1 MKKVVLVVLNDF
13 THDNRVLKEATSLS
27 NNGYDVSVCAL
38 HEKHLQVFEE
48 IGKIKVFRLKLKS
61 RNISKSKIVRAVKY
75 FEFMFRFARKFKKT
89 DIIHCN
95 DLNTLPFALFLKI
108 FYNKRLKVVYDA
120 HEHETQREYNSKGLI
135 HKIYFKTEKFL
146 IKYANV
152 VITVSPS
159 IAKEYAEDYNLSNV
173 YLVHNCPHFQET
185 TKHDLFR
192 KDLGISTESKIF
204 VYQGALLVGRGLLQ
218 IIDAFKQIEN
228 KKTKTQEYV
237 IIFMGY
243 GPMQEDIKKLSEK
256 HNTIFY
262 FPPQKQEVLIKYTN
276 SADWGLIFNEN
287 LSKNHYYSLPNKLFE
302 SIMADLPVIVSPL
315 LELSNIING
324 NKIGIV
330 AKDFSSE
337 ALIKAIQKTNNEQ
350 INIDLFKTLK
360 QKYNWESQEKV
371 LFEAYNEL

>member
-120 HEHETQREYNSKGLI
+120 HEHETQREYNSVGLI

-185 TKHDLFR
+185 TKQDLFR
-192 KDLGISTESKIF
+192 KELGISSKSKIF
-204 VYQGALLVGRGLLQ
+204 IYQGGLSEGRGLLQ

-228 KKTKTQEYV
+228 RNNKIPKHV

-243 GPMQEDIKKLSEK
+243 GPMEEKIKTLAGK

-262 FPPQKQEVLIKYTN
+262 FPPQKQEDLIKYTN
-276 SADWGLIFNEN
+276 SADWGIIFNKN
-287 LSKNHYYSLPNKLFE
+287 ISKNHYYSLPNKLFE
-302 SIMADLPVIVSPL
+302 SIMADLPIIATPL
-315 LELSNIING
+315 LELSNIINE
-324 NKIGIV
+324 NKIGII
-330 AKDFSSE
+330 AKDFSTE
-337 ALIKAIQKTNNEQ
+337 ALVEAIQETNNAQ
-350 INIDLFKTLK
+350 INKDSFKTLK
-360 QKYNWESQEKV
+360 QKYNWESQEKI
-371 LFEAYNEL
+371 LLEAYNEL